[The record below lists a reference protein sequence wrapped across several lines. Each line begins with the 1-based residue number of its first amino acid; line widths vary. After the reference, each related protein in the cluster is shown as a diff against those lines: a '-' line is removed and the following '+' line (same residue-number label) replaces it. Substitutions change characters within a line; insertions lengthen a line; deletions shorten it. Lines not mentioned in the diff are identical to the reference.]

1 MGLIVSYD
9 DKFGMPSSEIEL
21 ASGEHVLLTLHKH
34 GLIIKA
40 LARPGE
46 TERTIFEAT
55 PGTVAGICAGLVG
68 DDTARTTP
76 LQVLAAATVRLP
88 DVAAVRNAFETAA
101 DAS

>member
-21 ASGEHVLLTLHKH
+21 ASGEHVLLTLHKR

-46 TERTIFEAT
+46 AEHTIFEAS
-55 PGTVAGICAGLVG
+55 PDTVAEICAGLVG
-68 DDTARTTP
+68 DGTAKATP
-76 LQVLAAATVRLP
+76 LQVLAAATIRLP
-88 DVAAVRNAFETAA
+88 DAAAVRNAFEAA
-101 DAS
+101 TGGA